1 MGSGWRAGCV
11 RWSKRW
17 IWRGKATKSR
27 RIQVT
32 MGVHHRADG
41 RGVLEILETG
51 EGPGQVDILES
62 HPHTQG

>member
-1 MGSGWRAGCV
+1 
-11 RWSKRW
+11 
-17 IWRGKATKSR
+17 
-27 RIQVT
+27 

-41 RGVLEILETG
+41 RGVLEILETE